1 MLRNADSAKENEDP
15 YPGRI
20 SLIEHC
26 NGQSAFGNA
35 CNIVASAK
43 NLFFPVAT
51 ILQASKALF
60 LRCNNLA
67 SPQKHF
73 LLVATILQMPKTTF
87 SSLQQSCKPP
97 KALSPRCN
105 NLANAKNHFF
115 PVATILQAPKSTF
128 PSLQQCCKHFQKHF
142 GHRVASVENPCWL
155 YSYIGLTLRRA

>member
-15 YPGRI
+15 YPGRM
-20 SLIEHC
+20 SLIERC
-26 NGQSAFGNA
+26 NGQSSFGNA

-87 SSLQQSCKPP
+87 SP
-97 KALSPRCN
+97 
-105 NLANAKNHFF
+105 
-115 PVATILQAPKSTF
+115 
-128 PSLQQCCKHFQKHF
+128 LQQCCMHFQKHF
-142 GHRVASVENPCWL
+142 GHRVASVEIPC
-155 YSYIGLTLRRA
+155 